1 MRKLIILL
9 IAIGVL
15 ALAIP
20 ASAQQAK
27 NPGITIKPLP
37 EVKLHSRALFVVG
50 QNRYFVL
57 DQWPGQ
63 AMDVAPFIE
72 NDRTYV
78 PVRYLGYGLGVKKD
92 DIAWDGDNQV
102 ATLKLEDKT
111 VQLTIGSKTMRVNG
125 QDKTMDVEPLL
136 RNGRTFLP
144 ARWVAE
150 AFGFKVDWDP
160 PQVLVYWPGER
171 PPLTLDT
178 LEAMNMPGGSD
189 KPRYP
194 DKVSIPR
201 DGGGGTNTTPARD
214 EPIHWVN

>member
-1 MRKLIILL
+1 MSKIIVLLTLIILL
-9 IAIGVL
+9 AFV
-15 ALAIP
+15 IP
-20 ASAQQAK
+20 ASAQQE
-27 NPGITIKPLP
+27 NSGVITKPLP

-50 QNRYFVL
+50 QNRYFVN

-63 AMDVAPFIE
+63 TVDVAPFIE

-92 DIAWDGDNQV
+92 DIAWDGDAQV

-111 VQLTIGSKTMRVNG
+111 VQLTIGSKTMKVNS
-125 QDKTMDVEPLL
+125 QNKEMDVEPLL
-136 RNGRTFLP
+136 RNNRTFLP

-160 PQVLVYWPGER
+160 PQVLVYWPDER

-178 LEAMNMPGGSD
+178 LKAMNKPGGVG
-189 KPRYP
+189 KPAGP
-194 DKVSIPR
+194 VGKTEP
-201 DGGGGTNTTPARD
+201 GGGGTDMTPAR
-214 EPIHWVN
+214 EVPMNWVE

>member
-1 MRKLIILL
+1 MRKFFALL
-9 IAIGVL
+9 TVIGIL
-15 ALAIP
+15 ALAVP
-20 ASAQQAK
+20 ASAQQR
-27 NPGITIKPLP
+27 TIIAEPLP

-63 AMDVAPFIE
+63 TMDVAPFIE

-92 DIAWDGDNQV
+92 DITWDGNAQV
-102 ATLKLEDKT
+102 ASLKLEEKT
-111 VQLTIGSKTMRVNG
+111 VQLTIGNKIMKVNG

-144 ARWVAE
+144 ARWIAE

-160 PQVLVYWPGER
+160 PYVLVYWPDER

-178 LEAMNMPGGSD
+178 LEAMNKPGGVG
-189 KPRYP
+189 KPAGP
-194 DKVSIPR
+194 VGKTEP
-201 DGGGGTNTTPARD
+201 GGGGTSMTPAR
-214 EPIHWVN
+214 EVPMNWVE